1 MARTAAKADCFSR
14 YFGIASNDAPIHES
28 SFVFASRYR
37 PLSQSRQLIRSF
49 TVSKQLVLLN
59 FIQAL
64 CAIILGNIV
73 YFLLLPS
80 LPSAAH
86 HHPLKPDLGLFIDF
100 WFCLVAYGLIRTVRK
115 WR

>member
-1 MARTAAKADCFSR
+1 
-14 YFGIASNDAPIHES
+14 
-28 SFVFASRYR
+28 
-37 PLSQSRQLIRSF
+37 
-49 TVSKQLVLLN
+49 VSKQLVLLN

-100 WFCLVAYGLIRTVRK
+100 WFCLVAYALIRTVRK